1 MSAPKNLPIRLSPR
15 AKQDLIAILR
25 YTGETWGI
33 KQLHAY
39 SAKIDKALLTISRE
53 PMLGTQLAVP
63 ASKPMQMRFLVG
75 SHLIVYRIEPTGIGV
90 IRILHQRMLAPD
102 HLPSS

>member
-1 MSAPKNLPIRLSPR
+1 MSNLEALPIRLS
-15 AKQDLIAILR
+15 AKARQDLIAILR

-39 SAKIDKALLTISRE
+39 SDKIDKALLTISRD
-53 PMLGTQLAVP
+53 PMLGTQLAAP
-63 ASKPMQMRFLVG
+63 ASKLMQMRFLVG
-75 SHLIVYRIEPTGIGV
+75 SHLIVYRIELTGIGV